1 MTCLEVRDRL
11 TEHSL
16 GLLSRVDAGDVERH
30 LRWCAGCR
38 KESSELQEGASM
50 MALSLPSIEPPPS
63 LESRVVERITAV
75 AGTSRIPSRRRVRL
89 LTAATLTAAM
99 IALSAVGWAITER
112 GQVQHIRQETIAQI
126 KQVKDLERILQ
137 SLEANPLEAKLF
149 PILDATGSGRVLIY
163 SSPDAP
169 DFILASVSLVEPAR
183 GKPAIALT
191 DRAGRVISGGVLARN
206 NNGVLIFYEE
216 SGKNLSRGTSV
227 TVMDGSGRP
236 VLGGLVQP
244 SAEG

>member
-16 GLLSRVDAGDVERH
+16 GLLSRVDASDVERH

-50 MALSLPSIEPPPS
+50 MGLSLPSIEPPPS

-75 AGTSRIPSRRRVRL
+75 AGTNRVPSRRRVRL
-89 LTAATLTAAM
+89 LTAATLTAAL
-99 IALSAVGWAITER
+99 IAVSAVGWAIAER
-112 GQVQHIRQETIAQI
+112 EQVQHIRQEVIAQI
-126 KQVKDLERILQ
+126 KNVEDLQRVLE

-163 SSPDAP
+163 SSPDAS
-169 DFILASVSLVEPAR
+169 DFILASVSVVEPA
-183 GKPAIALT
+183 GDQLVIALT
-191 DRAGRVISGGVLARN
+191 DRAGRVISGGVLTRN

-236 VLGGLVQP
+236 VLSGVVQP
-244 SAEG
+244 SAQA